1 MKAYKEWNIED
12 FIDEESF
19 IHYALKSNLHDIAKW
34 ESIIKNNPEIEETIQ
49 KALGVMG
56 LLASAIKT
64 EAVNRTIE
72 QKRFEHR
79 ILIADE
85 NDLGPDRRF
94 FRGIRKWFLYAAA
107 AVVFISIGMAGLFL
121 LEGQYN
127 AKAGICRMIVAK
139 GQKSVIILPDST
151 IVTLNSE
158 SELSYATAF
167 GKTHREVTL
176 IGEAYFKVT
185 HDAKHPFVVHANAL
199 MIKVYGTEFNLKC
212 YKDDKIIE
220 TTLVKGSLSISQKN
234 SKEIFLKPNQQYV
247 YSLKPE
253 VAIVVADKK
262 NDKNVATEDKLITV
276 LKPLEQRNVQVVD
289 PFPVTAWKDKK
300 LVFDDDSFS
309 DMVIKLE
316 RWYDV
321 KVIVESEKVKQYR
334 YKGTFESETIE
345 QALSALKF
353 ATPFNYTI
361 TKRTIIIKE

>member
-1 MKAYKEWNIED
+1 MKVYTEWEIED

-19 IHYALKSNLHDIAKW
+19 IQYALKSNLHDIEKW
-34 ESIIKNNPEIEETIQ
+34 ESIIKKYPEIDETIQ
-49 KALGVMG
+49 KALGVIA
-56 LLASAIKT
+56 LLSTAKKT
-64 EAVNRTIE
+64 KAVDIPIE

-79 ILIADE
+79 MLIADE
-85 NDLGPDRRF
+85 NDLGPDRRLF
-94 FRGIRKWFLYAAA
+94 IGIRKWFLYAAA
-107 AVVFISIGMAGLFL
+107 AAVFISIGMAGLFL
-121 LEGQYN
+121 IEGQI
-127 AKAGICRMIVAK
+127 KANTGICRMIVAK
-139 GQKSVIILPDST
+139 GQKSVVVLPDNT
-151 IVTLNSE
+151 VVTLNSE
-158 SELSYATAF
+158 SELSYASDF

-185 HDAKHPFVVHANAL
+185 HDAKHPFVVHARAL
-199 MIKVYGTEFNLKC
+199 KIKVYGTEFNLKC

-234 SKEIFLKPNQQYV
+234 SKEVFLKPNQQYV
-247 YSLKPE
+247 YTSKQE
-253 VAIVVADKK
+253 VATVEAVNKIDKK
-262 NDKNVATEDKLITV
+262 IETKVEVMTE

-300 LVFDDDSFS
+300 LVFDDDSFT

-321 KVIVESEKVKQYR
+321 KVVVESDKVKQYR
-334 YKGTFESETIE
+334 YKGTFESESIE

-361 TKRTIIIKE
+361 DKRTIIIKE